1 MAFVFF
7 HGIEQQDKKADELR
21 MLWIDSIRVGLD
33 RAGSKNPLP
42 LQEWVVM
49 PYYGDLLARL
59 TPAVS
64 QQIDNVGNA
73 RDATA
78 RIEGDEPSRQHV
90 PSATMQQLLGEIRS
104 ANGDSRA
111 PQVDVGEQTHRGF
124 KNNVLGALSN
134 VVPIA
139 AQNQIVSRV
148 LRQVAV
154 YLDDVSLKR
163 AILEIASSAIRE
175 GANASEAGNEP
186 LIVVA
191 HSLGSVI
198 ALEALADFRGKRVDL
213 LMTIGSP
220 LCIETVASRMNPNAR
235 RWPETVRK
243 WVNIADP
250 NDVVALH
257 HSIDRRNFLKNCPD
271 RDPAAVWNI
280 IDIKNHMD
288 NHHGIA
294 GYLDDPVVAQLLT
307 DVKLWL

>member
-148 LRQVAV
+148 LRQVAA

-220 LCIETVASRMNPNAR
+220 LYRDCGIQDEPKRTQVAGNGEKVGEHSRPQRCSRAPSLNR
-235 RWPETVRK
+235 
-243 WVNIADP
+243 
-250 NDVVALH
+250 
-257 HSIDRRNFLKNCPD
+257 S
-271 RDPAAVWNI
+271 
-280 IDIKNHMD
+280 
-288 NHHGIA
+288 
-294 GYLDDPVVAQLLT
+294 AQLPEELSGSRPGCC
-307 DVKLWL
+307 LEHH